1 MGRTRR
7 NCPVFGCGSSNLAR
21 LSNHLA
27 QVHNMDSEE
36 RKKWLKW
43 SKIGICVALKDK
55 DASEKDLHMANTLER
70 LVNLQEE
77 MAANFN
83 NFFFNNFL
91 RVQRT
96 RRKRKSKRAKQTC

>member
-1 MGRTRR
+1 MGRTRK

-27 QVHNMDSEE
+27 QVHNMDSDE

-43 SKIGICVALKDK
+43 SKIGICVPLKDK

-83 NFFFNNFL
+83 SFL
-91 RVQRT
+91 RVQR
-96 RRKRKSKRAKQTC
+96 RAKQSC

>member
-1 MGRTRR
+1 
-7 NCPVFGCGSSNLAR
+7 
-21 LSNHLA
+21 
-27 QVHNMDSEE
+27 MDSEE

-43 SKIGICVALKDK
+43 SKIGICVPLKDK

-83 NFFFNNFL
+83 NLL
-91 RVQRT
+91 RVQRKYNNIFSIFV
-96 RRKRKSKRAKQTC
+96 RSFNEINVF

>member
-1 MGRTRR
+1 
-7 NCPVFGCGSSNLAR
+7 
-21 LSNHLA
+21 
-27 QVHNMDSEE
+27 MDTEE
-36 RKKWLKW
+36 RKKWLRW
-43 SKIGICVALKDK
+43 SKIGICVPLKDK

-83 NFFFNNFL
+83 YFL

-96 RRKRKSKRAKQTC
+96 RRKRKSKI

>member
-1 MGRTRR
+1 
-7 NCPVFGCGSSNLAR
+7 
-21 LSNHLA
+21 
-27 QVHNMDSEE
+27 MDSDE
-36 RKKWLKW
+36 KKWLKR
-43 SKIGICVALKDK
+43 SKIGICVPLKDK

-83 NFFFNNFL
+83 NFL

-96 RRKRKSKRAKQTC
+96 RRKRKNKRAKQSC

>member
-7 NCPVFGCGSSNLAR
+7 NCPVFACGSSNLAR
-21 LSNHLA
+21 LSNHFA
-27 QVHNMDSEE
+27 QVHNMDSKE

-43 SKIGICVALKDK
+43 GKIGICVPLKDK

-83 NFFFNNFL
+83 NFL